1 MLEVKNL
8 KKSFG
13 EKKVLDDISFSLKE
27 GECLGIVGQ
36 SGCGK
41 STLVRLIS
49 RFIDVDD
56 GQILFCGDDITSAK
70 GKELKKVYKNMQMIF
85 QMPENSFNPRK
96 KFGWSIAEPLKNN
109 GWRKDSIKERIS
121 ELLLKVG
128 LSPDYADRYPHEVS
142 GGECQRIAIA
152 RAISINPKLLICDEA
167 TSALDVTVQGQITQL
182 IRRLC
187 KTENIACLFI
197 THDLSILPK
206 ISDRVIVMYG
216 GKIVEEGPVN
226 DIINAPKS
234 IYTRKLMSADFFNNE
249 NLNSRIESYWDKRS
263 SNFNRV
269 RHLELNGI
277 DSSLWLKIIKEH
289 LPQKENLNILDVGTG
304 TGFFAIL
311 LSKLDH
317 KITAIDIS
325 SKMIEE
331 AKKNAKE
338 FNISAEFKKMNA
350 QNLDFKD
357 CTFDVVIAR
366 NLTWTLPDVMKAY
379 KEWYRVLKVGGLLLN
394 FDSDYGEMTF
404 SKKGDTANVHS
415 NIADELFIECNN
427 IKDNL
432 RISSHRRP
440 YWDIEFLKTLGFDVK
455 FDEDISSLVHKDE
468 NCHYDSVPLFAIYG
482 RKK

>member
-41 STLVRLIS
+41 STLMRLIS

-263 SNFNRV
+263 SDFNRV

-277 DSSLWLKIIKEH
+277 DSSLWLKIIEEH

-482 RKK
+482 MKK

>member
-41 STLVRLIS
+41 STLMRLLS

-70 GKELKKVYKNMQMIF
+70 GKNLKKVYKNMQMIF

-128 LSPDYADRYPHEVS
+128 LSPDYAERYPHEVS

-263 SNFNRV
+263 SDFNRV

-331 AKKNAKE
+331 AKKSAKE

-482 RKK
+482 MKK

>member
-109 GWRKDSIKERIS
+109 AWRKDSIKERIS

-128 LSPDYADRYPHEVS
+128 LSPDYAERYPHEVS

-263 SNFNRV
+263 SDFNRV

-325 SKMIEE
+325 SQMIEE

-482 RKK
+482 MKK

>member
-41 STLVRLIS
+41 STLMRLLS

-70 GKELKKVYKNMQMIF
+70 GKKLKKVYKNMQMIF

-109 GWRKDSIKERIS
+109 GWRKDSIKDRIS

-128 LSPDYADRYPHEVS
+128 LSPDYAERYPHEVS

-263 SNFNRV
+263 SDFNRV

-277 DSSLWLKIIKEH
+277 DSSLWLKIIEEH

-317 KITAIDIS
+317 KITDIDIS

-455 FDEDISSLVHKDE
+455 FGEDISSLVHKDE

-482 RKK
+482 MKK

>member
-56 GQILFCGDDITSAK
+56 GQVLFCGDDITSAK

>member
-70 GKELKKVYKNMQMIF
+70 GKNLKKVYKNMQMIF

-128 LSPDYADRYPHEVS
+128 LSPDYAERYPHEVS

-263 SNFNRV
+263 SDFNRV

-331 AKKNAKE
+331 AKKSAKE

-482 RKK
+482 MKK

>member
-49 RFIDVDD
+49 KFIDVDD

-128 LSPDYADRYPHEVS
+128 LSPDYAERYPHEVS

-187 KTENIACLFI
+187 KTESIACLFI

-216 GKIVEEGPVN
+216 GIIVEEGAVN

-263 SNFNRV
+263 SDFNRV
-269 RHLELNGI
+269 RHLELYGI

-289 LPQKENLNILDVGTG
+289 LPQKENLNVLDVGTG

-317 KITAIDIS
+317 KITGIDIS

-455 FDEDISSLVHKDE
+455 FDEDISPLVHKDK
-468 NCHYDSVPLFAIYG
+468 NCHYDPVPLFAIYG
-482 RKK
+482 VKN

>member
-1 MLEVKNL
+1 M
-8 KKSFG
+8 
-13 EKKVLDDISFSLKE
+13 
-27 GECLGIVGQ
+27 
-36 SGCGK
+36 
-41 STLVRLIS
+41 
-49 RFIDVDD
+49 
-56 GQILFCGDDITSAK
+56 
-70 GKELKKVYKNMQMIF
+70 
-85 QMPENSFNPRK
+85 
-96 KFGWSIAEPLKNN
+96 
-109 GWRKDSIKERIS
+109 
-121 ELLLKVG
+121 
-128 LSPDYADRYPHEVS
+128 
-142 GGECQRIAIA
+142 
-152 RAISINPKLLICDEA
+152 
-167 TSALDVTVQGQITQL
+167 
-182 IRRLC
+182 
-187 KTENIACLFI
+187 
-197 THDLSILPK
+197 
-206 ISDRVIVMYG
+206 
-216 GKIVEEGPVN
+216 
-226 DIINAPKS
+226 
-234 IYTRKLMSADFFNNE
+234 
-249 NLNSRIESYWDKRS
+249 
-263 SNFNRV
+263 
-269 RHLELNGI
+269 
-277 DSSLWLKIIKEH
+277 
-289 LPQKENLNILDVGTG
+289 PQKENLNILDVGTG

-331 AKKNAKE
+331 AEKSAKE

-482 RKK
+482 MKK